1 MKPAIFDYHQP
12 DSIAQVL
19 DLLKKYQGNA
29 KIIAG
34 GQSLAPMINMRMAH
48 MQALI
53 DIHQLS
59 ELSFIQDRNNAL
71 EVGSLT
77 THHAVATSVLVQ
89 KNCPLLSYAA
99 STIGHYV
106 IRQRGTIGGS
116 LCHADP
122 AAQMPLIALTLG
134 ANFHIKGLENNRI
147 VSAEDFYLGAMTSCL
162 AEDEFLAGISYPI
175 ISPETKWT
183 FELFNR
189 RHGDYAIVSVALC
202 VDYDKDHHV
211 KNIRIGL
218 NGTADFAK
226 DYSKECQ
233 PYLNHKYTK
242 DWLDDLCN
250 HLIKQFTPFDDERI
264 SATYRLELAK
274 KLIQNAF
281 QRTYHLFNQAG
292 K

>member
-12 DSIAQVL
+12 ESIAQVL

-147 VSAEDFYLGAMTSCL
+147 VSASDVYKRQ
-162 AEDEFLAGISYPI
+162 PQ
-175 ISPETKWT
+175 TKWA